1 MGGFFIYERKPKMYL
16 IHLLE
21 IVISLIIVL
30 LLAKE
35 RTSVVGPVRIVT
47 DNDKHTWKK

>member
-1 MGGFFIYERKPKMYL
+1 MSP

-30 LLAKE
+30 LLTKE
-35 RTSVVGPVRIVT
+35 RPLAVGLVRVVADRK
-47 DNDKHTWKK
+47 KHTWKKK

>member
-1 MGGFFIYERKPKMYL
+1 MNF

-35 RTSVVGPVRIVT
+35 RPLVVGLVRIVT
-47 DNDKHTWKK
+47 KK

>member
-1 MGGFFIYERKPKMYL
+1 MNFLQVI
-16 IHLLE
+16 E

-35 RTSVVGPVRIVT
+35 RPLEVGLVRNVT
-47 DNDKHTWKK
+47 KK

>member
-1 MGGFFIYERKPKMYL
+1 MYL
-16 IHLLE
+16 INLLE

-35 RTSVVGPVRIVT
+35 RPLVVGLVRVVT
-47 DNDKHTWKK
+47 ER